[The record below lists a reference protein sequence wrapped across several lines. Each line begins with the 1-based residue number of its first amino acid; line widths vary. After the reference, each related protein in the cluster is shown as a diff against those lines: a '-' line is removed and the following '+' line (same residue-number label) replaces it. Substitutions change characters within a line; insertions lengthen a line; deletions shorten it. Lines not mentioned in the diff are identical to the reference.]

1 MRIFRIFVLVLAV
14 LQVAFTVFTALVG
27 SFADGG
33 SLGERVVLVLV
44 HPLAAIGLLMLVTQ
58 PQLSIWGIRVVT
70 ALLAVN
76 VAADVALA
84 LLIAGGRVKGDWEL
98 PLVFAVI
105 PAIGVVYAVKRMTL
119 RPQPNVG

>member
-1 MRIFRIFVLVLAV
+1 MAMFRILMLVLAV

-33 SLGERVVLVLV
+33 SLGERLVLVFV
-44 HPLAAIGLLMLVTQ
+44 HPLAAIGLLVLVTQ
-58 PQLSIWGIRVVT
+58 PQLSLRGIRVVT

-76 VAADVALA
+76 VAADVVLA
-84 LLIAGGRVKGDWEL
+84 LLIAGGTVQGDWEL

-105 PAIGVVYAVKRMTL
+105 PAIGVVYAVKRMRS

>member
-58 PQLSIWGIRVVT
+58 PQLSIWGIRVVA

-105 PAIGVVYAVKRMTL
+105 PVIGVVYAVKRMAS
-119 RPQPNVG
+119 RPQPNAG

>member
-1 MRIFRIFVLVLAV
+1 MTMFRILMLVLAV

-27 SFADGG
+27 SFADAG
-33 SLGERVVLVLV
+33 SLGERAVLVLV
-44 HPLAAIGLLMLVTQ
+44 HPLAAIGLLVLVTQ
-58 PQLSIWGIRVVT
+58 PQLSIKGVRVVA

-84 LLIAGGRVKGDWEL
+84 LLIAGGAVKGDWEL

-105 PAIGVVYAVKRMTL
+105 PAIGVVYAVKRMTS
-119 RPQPNVG
+119 RASARG

>member
-1 MRIFRIFVLVLAV
+1 MLVLAV

-58 PQLSIWGIRVVT
+58 PQLSIWGIRVVA

-84 LLIAGGRVKGDWEL
+84 LLIAGGRVKGDWEF

-105 PAIGVVYAVKRMTL
+105 PAIGVVYAVKRMAS
-119 RPQPNVG
+119 RPQPNAG

>member
-1 MRIFRIFVLVLAV
+1 MAMFRILMLVLAV

-33 SLGERVVLVLV
+33 SLGERAVLVLV
-44 HPLAAIGLLMLVTQ
+44 HPLAAIGLLVLVTQ
-58 PQLSIWGIRVVT
+58 PQLSIKGVRVVA

-84 LLIAGGRVKGDWEL
+84 LLIAGGAVKGDWEL
-98 PLVFAVI
+98 PLVFATI
-105 PAIGVVYAVKRMTL
+105 PAIGVVYAAKRMAS
-119 RPQPNVG
+119 RPRPNAG